1 MLRAWI
7 LALSPKTASSS
18 GWVGAGIA
26 APYRTRRALLVSL
39 AARHMRAPRRT
50 PPGNR
55 SSPPTAALRQVRP
68 RPVPEQQSSASS
80 PPFLSFSAAIRHGNS
95 CSPPEAPGSRQPT
108 GHLPVPCSIRA
119 GRRRGRPGPR
129 HRQPGHRLLAA
140 GPPRTGRRALP
151 AGARPVPADRRPHRR
166 GQLAHQPRQG
176 RISRRSGPWLM
187 KHTSPRA

>member
-1 MLRAWI
+1 MLRGWI

-68 RPVPEQQSSASS
+68 RPVPEQQSSDVAALAVTLLSEVTIDS
-80 PPFLSFSAAIRHGNS
+80 PAECA
-95 CSPPEAPGSRQPT
+95 
-108 GHLPVPCSIRA
+108 
-119 GRRRGRPGPR
+119 
-129 HRQPGHRLLAA
+129 
-140 GPPRTGRRALP
+140 
-151 AGARPVPADRRPHRR
+151 
-166 GQLAHQPRQG
+166 
-176 RISRRSGPWLM
+176 
-187 KHTSPRA
+187 